1 MRKRGR
7 SNSAD
12 APDRSE
18 KDEATDEKM
27 EDSAGTVGEYVSLY
41 QQFRRISDVSAARL
55 PRASRRGRGETYMNS
70 RRALLDEEY
79 AVRFLL

>member
-18 KDEATDEKM
+18 KDEATDAEM
-27 EDSAGTVGEYVSLY
+27 GDSAGTVGEYVSLY
-41 QQFRRISDVSAARL
+41 QQFRRISCSPSESV
-55 PRASRRGRGETYMNS
+55 PRGNLYEQSTRDT
-70 RRALLDEEY
+70 
-79 AVRFLL
+79 